1 MLTLKLHLDTNSLI
15 RLFNNQISS
24 LFINFNKKNNSH
36 PKGITYTNIFTKI
49 LTIFTNLRCLKFNP
63 SSSACD
69 NLFFKILPE
78 TAVSSTLLELH
89 VNVCNMSDCHHMLD
103 GRFDQLR
110 ILYIN
115 FHSIASHHFN
125 IEQNVGLFLLYFVCL
140 NEIIFV
146 FVFRKIYY
154 QIYRFFL

>member
-1 MLTLKLHLDTNSLI
+1 LITSKLHLDTNSLI
-15 RLFNNQISS
+15 HLFNNQISS

-36 PKGITYTNIFTKI
+36 SNRITYTNIFTKI

-63 SSSACD
+63 SLSACD
-69 NLFFKILPE
+69 NLFLRMIPE
-78 TAVSSTLLELH
+78 TAISSTLLELH
-89 VNVCNMSDCHHMLD
+89 VNVSDMNDCHHILD

-115 FHSIASHHFN
+115 FGSIATHSFN

-140 NEIIFV
+140 NELIFV